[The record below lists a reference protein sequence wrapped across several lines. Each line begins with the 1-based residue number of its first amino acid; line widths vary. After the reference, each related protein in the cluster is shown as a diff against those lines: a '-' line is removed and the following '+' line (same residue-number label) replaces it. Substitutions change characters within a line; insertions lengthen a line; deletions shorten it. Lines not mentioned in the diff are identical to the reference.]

1 MKRILPILLAVLLL
15 IGCTM
20 STTVLADSTDATVS
34 ADTQESKYVEGRDTI
49 ILFTSDVHCGIDQ
62 GFGYA
67 GLVAMR
73 DSLAKDNNVLLID
86 DGDSVQGEPLGT
98 LTKGAA
104 IIDLMN
110 AVGYDLAIPG
120 NHEFDYGMDSFFS
133 FVEKADFPYISCNF
147 NKKGELVLPA
157 YVVMDVAGTKIGFVG
172 ITTPESISNGTP
184 TTFKDADGNY
194 IYGFMEGNNG
204 QNMYDAVQSAV
215 DAAREEG
222 ADYVIAVAHLG
233 NEAGSSPY
241 NYADV
246 LGNTTGIDAM
256 TDGHSHDTDQL
267 VMKNK
272 DGEDVI
278 RAACGTKLA
287 GVGYIKISAE
297 DGSLSYGL
305 YVWNNDVSAPEL
317 LGIEND
323 LSEAVASA
331 SADLNKELDRVVAT
345 SAFDLTISDPTATNS
360 NGMPIRIVRSAETNL
375 GDFCADAYRD
385 QTGADIA
392 VVNGGGV
399 RASIPA
405 GDITLRQIMQVNP
418 FGNQICVLE
427 VTGQQILDALEYA
440 SRNVPGE
447 SGSFMQVSGMSYEIH
462 TYIESSCTSNDMG
475 EFTGVDG
482 EYRVKN
488 VKVGG
493 EDLDLE
499 KTYILAGTDHTL
511 LNYGGGMTMYKGSK
525 ILQKSA
531 MLDNQALI
539 NYITDKLGGVIG
551 TEYENPYGQGRIVAV
566 EEKP

>member
-86 DGDSVQGEPLGT
+86 DGDSVQGEPIGT

-147 NKKGELVLPA
+147 NKEGELVLPA

-427 VTGQQILDALEYA
+427 VTGQQILDALE
-440 SRNVPGE
+440 
-447 SGSFMQVSGMSYEIH
+447 
-462 TYIESSCTSNDMG
+462 
-475 EFTGVDG
+475 
-482 EYRVKN
+482 
-488 VKVGG
+488 
-493 EDLDLE
+493 
-499 KTYILAGTDHTL
+499 
-511 LNYGGGMTMYKGSK
+511 
-525 ILQKSA
+525 
-531 MLDNQALI
+531 
-539 NYITDKLGGVIG
+539 
-551 TEYENPYGQGRIVAV
+551 
-566 EEKP
+566 